1 MSRARAGRQ
10 HGMTTAE
17 NLPRI
22 VSAEEW
28 RAARVALLDEEKAL
42 TRARDERNRKR
53 RELPMVRVEKD
64 YRFTGAEGEVGLPD
78 LFDGRAQLLVYHF
91 MFSPEMEQGCPSC
104 SFLVD
109 NIGHLSHLHARDT
122 SLVLVSR
129 APFARLD
136 AYRERMG
143 WTVPW
148 YSSAD
153 SDFNFD
159 FHVSFYE
166 DRGPD
171 EYNFSPTEPFTGE
184 GPGTSAFLRVEDD
197 VFHTYSA
204 FARGGDEQLG
214 TYTWLDMTAL
224 GRQEDWEEPKGRSD
238 GPFMSWVRRHDE
250 Y

>member
-1 MSRARAGRQ
+1 
-10 HGMTTAE
+10 MTTAE

-28 RAARVALLDEEKAL
+28 RAARVALLDDEKAL

-64 YRFTGAEGEVGLPD
+64 YRFTGPEGEVGLPD
-78 LFDGRAQLLVYHF
+78 LFDGRRQLLVYHF

-109 NIGHLSHLHARDT
+109 NIGHLAHLHARDT

-129 APFARLD
+129 APFATLD
-136 AYRERMG
+136 AYRKRMG

-171 EYNFSPTEPFTGE
+171 EYNFTPTEPFTGE
-184 GPGTSAFLRVEDD
+184 GPGTSAFLRVDDD

-238 GPFMSWVRRHDE
+238 GPFMNWVRRHDE

>member
-1 MSRARAGRQ
+1 
-10 HGMTTAE
+10 MTTAE

-28 RAARVALLDEEKAL
+28 RAARVALLDDEKAL

-64 YRFTGAEGEVGLPD
+64 YRFTGPEGEVGLPD
-78 LFDGRAQLLVYHF
+78 LFDGRRQLLVYHF

-109 NIGHLSHLHARDT
+109 NIGHLAHLHARDT

-129 APFARLD
+129 APFATLD
-136 AYRERMG
+136 AYRRRMG

-171 EYNFSPTEPFTGE
+171 EYNFTPTEPFTGE
-184 GPGTSAFLRVEDD
+184 GPGTSAFLRVDDD

-238 GPFMSWVRRHDE
+238 GPFMNWVRRHDE